1 MTKVLFL
8 LSAVVMVV
16 AGFFSYQNREAFV
29 QVRVQRHETDS
40 KIKQEMSKLSSLG
53 TEIVDVKGKVSAADT
68 ETKNEEER
76 LAQAKIKLRNAQAEA
91 DRGTQ
96 EIEQNKGKIAEAEK
110 QLKDLPVGMSPA
122 TINEDINKLKSNI
135 AESETKATE
144 MQEQVKVK
152 QDSLKKVE
160 SQLNDVVKRIDD
172 RKKFFIRNS
181 MTASLVAVNNDWGF
195 VVIDAGQNKGIT
207 ADSKLI
213 VTRGQQTI
221 GKLSI
226 LAVDGNKT
234 VANIVQESLLS
245 GLTMAPGDKVI
256 LETLYQ

>member
-29 QVRVQRHETDS
+29 QTRLERHETDS
-40 KIKQEMSKLSSLG
+40 KIKQEFSKLNTLG
-53 TEIVDVKGKVSAADT
+53 SEIIDVKGKVTAVDT
-68 ETKNEEER
+68 EAKNEEER
-76 LAQAKIKLRNAQAEA
+76 LAQSKIKLRNVQAEA
-91 DRGTQ
+91 DRATQ
-96 EIEQNKGKIAEAEK
+96 EIEQNRMKIAEAEK
-110 QLKDLPVGMSPA
+110 QLKDLPQGMSPA
-122 TINEDINKLKSNI
+122 TINEDINKLKANI

-152 QDSLKKVE
+152 QDNLKKVE
-160 SQLNDVVKRIDD
+160 GQLSDVVKRIED

-181 MTASLVAVNNDWGF
+181 MSASLVAVNNDWGF
-195 VVIDAGQNKGIT
+195 VVINAGQDKGIT
-207 ADSKLI
+207 VDSKLL

-226 LAVDGNKT
+226 LSVDGNKT
-234 VANIVQESLLS
+234 VANIVQDSLLS
-245 GLTMAPGDKVI
+245 GLSMAPGDKVI